1 MTNDLPLQFDPV
13 LFAKQGRKVSGQI
26 AAKELPRVAEAA
38 SKADDNIINVAMSF
52 SVSSLQFPMVQGTI
66 EGSIVQT
73 CQRCLQD
80 AEVKID
86 QQLELLL
93 INPQAVELASREG
106 YELFEYEGQFIST
119 LELIEDE
126 ILLAMPIVVKH
137 QDINE
142 CDPNAR
148 KWLQQRKSAKTATKR
163 NNPFESL
170 KNLKI
175 L

>member
-26 AAKELPRVAEAA
+26 AAKELPRVAEAV
-38 SKADDNIINVAMSF
+38 SKNDAGSISVTMSF

-80 AEVKID
+80 AEVQID
-86 QQLELLL
+86 QQFELLL
-93 INPQAVELASREG
+93 INPQSQELASKEG
-106 YELFEYEGQFIST
+106 YELFEYDGQFVST

-126 ILLAMPIVVKH
+126 VILAMPIVVKH
-137 QDINE
+137 EDISD
-142 CDPNAR
+142 CDPNVR
-148 KWLQQRKSAKTATKR
+148 KWLQQKKSTDVATKR
-163 NNPFESL
+163 SNPFESL

-175 L
+175 

>member
-38 SKADDNIINVAMSF
+38 LKADDSIINVTMSF

-86 QQLELLL
+86 QQFELLL
-93 INPQAVELASREG
+93 INPQSLELASKEG

-142 CDPNAR
+142 CDPKAR
-148 KWLQQRKSAKTATKR
+148 KWLQQRKPTEAATKR

-175 L
+175 